1 MTEEKKKEIW
11 TIDELVELT
20 EKVQTDSVTYLEK
33 ELPIQWC
40 DLVESEEPKVD
51 LAAVDSADET
61 KKQEIFAKFGT
72 ERVLAM
78 IEKANS
84 KNPEGATITRDS
96 WEKIPATIRWQL
108 SGSILGNKDSGENFR
123 RVDERSD

>member
-1 MTEEKKKEIW
+1 MTEEKQKEIW

-20 EKVQTDSVTYLEK
+20 EKVQKDSVNYMEK

-51 LAAVDSADET
+51 LAAVDSADEG

-72 ERVLAM
+72 ERVLVM
-78 IEKANS
+78 IEKANK

-108 SGSILGNKDSGENFR
+108 SGTILGNKDTGENFR
-123 RVDERSD
+123 

>member
-1 MTEEKKKEIW
+1 MTEKKKKEVW
-11 TIDELVELT
+11 TIDQLVELT
-20 EKVQTDSVTYLEK
+20 EKVQTDSINYMDK

-51 LAAVDSADET
+51 LASIDAADEGQ
-61 KKQEIFAKFGT
+61 KQEIFAQFGT

-78 IEKANS
+78 VEKANK
-84 KNPEGATITRDS
+84 KNPKGATITRES

-108 SGSILGNKDSGENFR
+108 SGSVLGNKDTGESFR
-123 RVDERSD
+123 

>member
-1 MTEEKKKEIW
+1 MTEEKKKEVEIW
-11 TIDELVELT
+11 TIDELIKLT

-51 LAAVDSADET
+51 LAAVDSADESA
-61 KKQEIFAKFGT
+61 KQELFAKFGT

-78 IEKANS
+78 IEKGNK
-84 KNPEGATITRDS
+84 KNPEGITITRDS
-96 WEKIPATIRWQL
+96 WDKIPASIRWQL
-108 SGSILGNKDSGENFR
+108 SGTVLGNKDTGENFR
-123 RVDERSD
+123 

>member
-61 KKQEIFAKFGT
+61 AKQEIFAKFGT
-72 ERVLAM
+72 QRVLAM

-123 RVDERSD
+123 RVDEKRD

>member
-1 MTEEKKKEIW
+1 MTEEKKKEVEIW

-51 LAAVDSADET
+51 LGAVDAADENT
-61 KKQEIFAKFGT
+61 KQELFAKFGT

-78 IEKANS
+78 IEKANK

-96 WEKIPATIRWQL
+96 WNKIPATIRWQL
-108 SGSILGNKDSGENFR
+108 SGTVLGNKDVGENFR
-123 RVDERSD
+123 

>member
-1 MTEEKKKEIW
+1 MTEEKKKELW

-51 LAAVDSADET
+51 LAAVDSADEST
-61 KKQEIFAKFGT
+61 KQELFAKFGT

-78 IEKANS
+78 IEKANK
-84 KNPEGATITRDS
+84 KNPEGASITRDS
-96 WEKIPATIRWQL
+96 WDKIPATIRWQL
-108 SGSILGNKDSGENFR
+108 SGTVLGNKDTGENFR
-123 RVDERSD
+123 

>member
-1 MTEEKKKEIW
+1 MTEEKKKEVEIW

-20 EKVQTDSVTYLEK
+20 EKVQTDSITYLDK

-51 LAAVDSADET
+51 LASIDAADEGQ
-61 KKQEIFAKFGT
+61 KQEIFAHFGT

-78 IEKANS
+78 VEKANK
-84 KNPEGATITRDS
+84 KNPKGAIITRES
-96 WEKIPATIRWQL
+96 WDKIPATIRWQL
-108 SGSILGNKDSGENFR
+108 SGSVLGNKDTGESFR
-123 RVDERSD
+123 

>member
-11 TIDELVELT
+11 TIDELVGIT
-20 EKVQTDSVTYLEK
+20 EKVQTDSITYLEK

-51 LAAVDSADET
+51 LAVVDSAEEGE
-61 KKQEIFAKFGT
+61 KQEIFAKFGA

-78 IEKANS
+78 IEKANG
-84 KNPEGATITRDS
+84 KNPEGATITRES
-96 WEKIPATIRWQL
+96 WPKLPATVRWTL
-108 SGSILGNKDSGENFR
+108 SGRVLGQKDTGENFR
-123 RVDERSD
+123 

>member
-1 MTEEKKKEIW
+1 MTEEKKKELEIW

-20 EKVQTDSVTYLEK
+20 EKVQTDSLTYLEK

-51 LAAVDSADET
+51 LAAVDSADEST
-61 KKQEIFAKFGT
+61 KQSLYAKFGT

-78 IEKANS
+78 IEKANK
-84 KNPEGATITRDS
+84 KNPEGITITRES
-96 WEKIPATIRWQL
+96 WDKIPATIRWQL
-108 SGSILGNKDSGENFR
+108 SGTVLGNKDTGENFR
-123 RVDERSD
+123 

>member
-11 TIDELVELT
+11 TIDELVGLT
-20 EKVQTDSVTYLEK
+20 EKVQSDNISYQEK

-51 LAAVDSADET
+51 LASVDKASEEE
-61 KKQEIFAKFGT
+61 KQEIFAKFGT
-72 ERVLAM
+72 ERVLVM
-78 IEKANS
+78 IEKANT
-84 KNPEGATITRDS
+84 KNPEGATITRES

-108 SGSILGNKDSGENFR
+108 SNRVLGNKEVGENFR
-123 RVDERSD
+123 

>member
-1 MTEEKKKEIW
+1 MTEEKKKEVEVW

-20 EKVQTDSVTYLEK
+20 EKVQTDSITYLEK

-51 LAAVDSADET
+51 LAAVDSADEST
-61 KKQEIFAKFGT
+61 KQELFAKFGT

-78 IEKANS
+78 IEKANK
-84 KNPEGATITRDS
+84 KNPEGASITRDS
-96 WEKIPATIRWQL
+96 WDKIPATIRWQL
-108 SGSILGNKDSGENFR
+108 SGTVLGNKDTGENFR
-123 RVDERSD
+123 

>member
-1 MTEEKKKEIW
+1 MTEEKQKEIW

-20 EKVQTDSVTYLEK
+20 EKVQKDSVNYMEK

-51 LAAVDSADET
+51 LAAVDSADEG

-78 IEKANS
+78 IEKANE

-108 SGSILGNKDSGENFR
+108 SGTILGNKDTGENFR
-123 RVDERSD
+123 

>member
-11 TIDELVELT
+11 TIEALVELT
-20 EKVQTDSVTYLEK
+20 EKVQTGSVNYLDK

-51 LAAVDSADET
+51 LAVVDAASEGD
-61 KKQEIFAKFGT
+61 KQEIFAQFGT

-78 IEKANS
+78 IEKANE
-84 KNPEGATITRDS
+84 KNPDGISITS
-96 WEKIPATIRWQL
+96 ETWGKIPATVRWQI
-108 SGSILGNKDSGENFR
+108 SGTVLGNKESGENFR
-123 RVDERSD
+123 

>member
-40 DLVESEEPKVD
+40 DLVESEEPK
-51 LAAVDSADET
+51 
-61 KKQEIFAKFGT
+61 GT
-72 ERVLAM
+72 RVIL
-78 IEKANS
+78 
-84 KNPEGATITRDS
+84 TIPIIKS
-96 WEKIPATIRWQL
+96 
-108 SGSILGNKDSGENFR
+108 
-123 RVDERSD
+123 

>member
-1 MTEEKKKEIW
+1 MTEEKKKEVEVW

-20 EKVQTDSVTYLEK
+20 EKVQTDSVTYQEK

-51 LAAVDSADET
+51 LAAVDSADESV
-61 KKQEIFAKFGT
+61 KQELFAKFGT

-78 IEKANS
+78 IEKANK

-96 WEKIPATIRWQL
+96 WDKIPATIRWQL
-108 SGSILGNKDSGENFR
+108 SGTVLGNKDVGENFR
-123 RVDERSD
+123 

>member
-11 TIDELVELT
+11 TIDELVGLT
-20 EKVQTDSVTYLEK
+20 EKVQSDSISYQEK

-51 LAAVDSADET
+51 LASVDKASEEE
-61 KKQEIFAKFGT
+61 KQEIFAKFGT
-72 ERVLAM
+72 ERVLVM
-78 IEKANS
+78 IEKANT
-84 KNPEGATITRDS
+84 KNPEGATITRES

-108 SGSILGNKDSGENFR
+108 SNRVLGNKEVGENFR
-123 RVDERSD
+123 

>member
-1 MTEEKKKEIW
+1 MTEEKKKELEIW

-20 EKVQTDSVTYLEK
+20 EKVQTDSLTYLEK

-51 LAAVDSADET
+51 LAAVDSADEST
-61 KKQEIFAKFGT
+61 KQELFAKFGT

-78 IEKANS
+78 IEKANK
-84 KNPEGATITRDS
+84 KNPEGASITRDS
-96 WEKIPATIRWQL
+96 WDKIPATIRWQL
-108 SGSILGNKDSGENFR
+108 SGTVLGNKDTGENFR
-123 RVDERSD
+123 

>member
-11 TIDELVELT
+11 TIEALVELT
-20 EKVQTDSVTYLEK
+20 EKVQTGSVNYLDK

-51 LAAVDSADET
+51 LAVVDAASEGD
-61 KKQEIFAKFGT
+61 KQEIFAQFGT

-78 IEKANS
+78 IEKANE
-84 KNPEGATITRDS
+84 KNPDGISITRET
-96 WEKIPATIRWQL
+96 WGKIPATVRWQI
-108 SGSILGNKDSGENFR
+108 SGTVLGNKESGENFR
-123 RVDERSD
+123 

>member
-1 MTEEKKKEIW
+1 MVEEKKKEVW

-20 EKVQTDSVTYLEK
+20 EKVQTDSITYMDK

-51 LAAVDSADET
+51 LAAIDSADEGQ
-61 KKQEIFAKFGT
+61 KQEIFAKFGT

-78 IEKANS
+78 VEKANK
-84 KNPEGATITRDS
+84 KNPEGVSVTRES
-96 WEKIPATIRWQL
+96 WDKIPATIRWQL
-108 SGSILGNKDSGENFR
+108 SGSVLGNKDTGESFR
-123 RVDERSD
+123 

>member
-1 MTEEKKKEIW
+1 MVEEKKKEVW

-20 EKVQTDSVTYLEK
+20 EKVQTDSITYMDK

-51 LAAVDSADET
+51 LASIDAADET
-61 KKQEIFAKFGT
+61 QKQEIFAQFGT
-72 ERVLAM
+72 QRVLAM
-78 IEKANS
+78 VEKANK

-96 WEKIPATIRWQL
+96 WNKIPATIRWQL
-108 SGSILGNKDSGENFR
+108 SGTVLGNKDVGENFR
-123 RVDERSD
+123 

>member
-20 EKVQTDSVTYLEK
+20 EKVQTDSVTYQEK
-33 ELPIQWC
+33 ELLIQWC

-51 LAAVDSADET
+51 LAAVDSADEST
-61 KKQEIFAKFGT
+61 KQDLFAKFGT

-78 IEKANS
+78 IEKANK
-84 KNPEGATITRDS
+84 KNPEGATITRDI
-96 WEKIPATIRWQL
+96 WDKIPATIRWQL
-108 SGSILGNKDSGENFR
+108 SGTVLGNKDTGENFR
-123 RVDERSD
+123 

>member
-1 MTEEKKKEIW
+1 MTEEKKKEVEIW

-20 EKVQTDSVTYLEK
+20 EKVQTDSLTYLEK

-51 LAAVDSADET
+51 LAAVDSADEST
-61 KKQEIFAKFGT
+61 KQDLFAKFGT
-72 ERVLAM
+72 ARVLAM
-78 IEKANS
+78 VEKANK

-96 WEKIPATIRWQL
+96 WNKIPATIRWQL
-108 SGSILGNKDSGENFR
+108 SGIVLGNKEVGENFR
-123 RVDERSD
+123 

>member
-1 MTEEKKKEIW
+1 MTEEKKKEVW

-20 EKVQTDSVTYLEK
+20 EKVQTDSITYLDK

-51 LAAVDSADET
+51 LAAIDSADEGQ
-61 KKQEIFAKFGT
+61 KQEIFAKFGT

-78 IEKANS
+78 IEKGNK
-84 KNPEGATITRDS
+84 KNPEGITITRDS
-96 WEKIPATIRWQL
+96 WDKIPASIRWQL
-108 SGSILGNKDSGENFR
+108 SGTVLGNKDTGENFR
-123 RVDERSD
+123 

>member
-1 MTEEKKKEIW
+1 MTEEKKKEKEVW

-51 LAAVDSADET
+51 LAAVDSADESA
-61 KKQEIFAKFGT
+61 KQELFAKFGT

-78 IEKANS
+78 IEKANK

-96 WEKIPATIRWQL
+96 WDKIPATIRWQL
-108 SGSILGNKDSGENFR
+108 SGTVLGNKDVGENFR
-123 RVDERSD
+123 

>member
-1 MTEEKKKEIW
+1 MTEEKKKELEIW

-20 EKVQTDSVTYLEK
+20 EKVQTDSLTYLEK

-51 LAAVDSADET
+51 LAAVDSADEST
-61 KKQEIFAKFGT
+61 KQSLYAKFGT

-78 IEKANS
+78 IEKANK
-84 KNPEGATITRDS
+84 KNPEGATITRES
-96 WEKIPATIRWQL
+96 WDKIPATIRWQL
-108 SGSILGNKDSGENFR
+108 SGTVLGNKDTGENFR
-123 RVDERSD
+123 

>member
-20 EKVQTDSVTYLEK
+20 EKVQTDSVSYQEK

-51 LAAVDSADET
+51 LAAVDSADEST
-61 KKQEIFAKFGT
+61 KQDLFAKFGT
-72 ERVLAM
+72 ARVLAM
-78 IEKANS
+78 VEKANK

-96 WEKIPATIRWQL
+96 WDKIPATIRWQL
-108 SGSILGNKDSGENFR
+108 SGIVLGNKEVGENFR
-123 RVDERSD
+123 

>member
-11 TIDELVELT
+11 TIDELVKLT

-40 DLVESEEPKVD
+40 DLVEKEEPKVD
-51 LAAVDSADET
+51 LALVDSSDET

-78 IEKANS
+78 IEKANK
-84 KNPEGATITRDS
+84 KNPEGITITRES

-108 SGSILGNKDSGENFR
+108 SGAVLGNKDAGENFR
-123 RVDERSD
+123 

>member
-1 MTEEKKKEIW
+1 MTEEKKKELEIW

-20 EKVQTDSVTYLEK
+20 EKVQTDSLTYLEK

-51 LAAVDSADET
+51 LAAVDSADEGA
-61 KKQEIFAKFGT
+61 KQELFAKFGT

-78 IEKANS
+78 IEKANK
-84 KNPEGATITRDS
+84 KNPKGITITRDS

-108 SGSILGNKDSGENFR
+108 SGTVLGNKDTGENFR
-123 RVDERSD
+123 

>member
-20 EKVQTDSVTYLEK
+20 EKVQTDSVTYQEK
-33 ELPIQWC
+33 ELLIQWC

-51 LAAVDSADET
+51 LAAVDSADEST
-61 KKQEIFAKFGT
+61 KQDLFAKFGT
-72 ERVLAM
+72 ARVLAM
-78 IEKANS
+78 VEKANK

-96 WEKIPATIRWQL
+96 WDKIPATIRWQL
-108 SGSILGNKDSGENFR
+108 SGTVLGTKDTGENFR
-123 RVDERSD
+123 